1 MGRQNAD
8 FGITNDELE
17 ALAKQL
23 EQTERQVKRAIIETV
38 NDTAD
43 EVQVTA
49 AREIARRINLK
60 PAYIAK
66 HLKVSQR
73 ANNSR
78 ADATISATKRGV
90 LLSRFDARQEF
101 RNSRDKRGR
110 AGRKTNGRVQ
120 GGVSVRVSATGG
132 RHTMESGFLIK
143 LRGSGAMGLAV
154 RPKDK
159 SKLNKK
165 EWREVGKRGYLVLH
179 GPSVDQLFQSQ
190 IDKDGLAP
198 TIESMATR
206 LMEKLYRV

>member
-8 FGITNDELE
+8 FGITDDELK
-17 ALAKQL
+17 ALAEQL
-23 EQTERQVKRAIIETV
+23 EKTEKQVKRAIIETV

-49 AREIARRINLK
+49 AREIARRVNLK
-60 PAYIAK
+60 PPYIAK

-73 ANNSR
+73 AIGSR
-78 ADATISATKRGV
+78 SEAIISATKRGV
-90 LLSRFDARQEF
+90 LLSRFDANQEY
-101 RNSRDKRGR
+101 RNSRDNRGR
-110 AGRKTNGRVQ
+110 SGSRVR

-179 GPSVDQLFQSQ
+179 GPSVDQLFRSQ
-190 IDKDGLAP
+190 IDKDGLEP
-198 TIESMATR
+198 TLDEMAAR
-206 LMEKLYRV
+206 LLEKLYNV